1 MDDNQHS
8 KHKNNIVLENR
19 YGSDWKNKESNKDE
33 NIKKFKLDN
42 ASKVGYEPK
51 TKEINSTASTKIFEN
66 LPFEKGKNQ

>member
-19 YGSDWKNKESNKDE
+19 YGSDWKDKESNKDE

-51 TKEINSTASTKIFEN
+51 TKEINSAPLKKTFEN
-66 LPFEKGKNQ
+66 QSFENPNNK